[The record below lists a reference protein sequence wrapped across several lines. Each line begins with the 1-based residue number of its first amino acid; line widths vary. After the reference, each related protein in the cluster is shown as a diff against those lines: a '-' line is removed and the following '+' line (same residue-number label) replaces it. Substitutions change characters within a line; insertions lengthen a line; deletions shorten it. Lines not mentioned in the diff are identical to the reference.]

1 MKSEQIKTGVNPEA
15 FIEANADMTD
25 EQLIK
30 NAEAMFNIS
39 DEEINKSL
47 EAGTKGKK
55 KLSAAEETERIVRA
69 YIANRTDKNWQA
81 LQERFWFGIKQYAN
95 NFVKNWSI
103 AEDMTIETFMKA
115 LKAIDSFDPDKARFS
130 TWLWTICRNNCLLYL
145 KQEAKLPS
153 VNSDISDIYDST
165 MMSSCKSQGLTSSE
179 YVVGQQG
186 DLVNI
191 SSDDI
196 TQRLY
201 DASLMEIENIGGT
214 AGIILNMKLVQNMKI
229 REIGEELHMNEST
242 VKNYLYKGKEDLTQ
256 IMKKKH
262 KGLYEMYLDSCA
274 EKDQLEIQQQMI
286 I

>member
-1 MKSEQIKTGVNPEA
+1 MVN
-15 FIEANADMTD
+15 
-25 EQLIK
+25 
-30 NAEAMFNIS
+30 
-39 DEEINKSL
+39 
-47 EAGTKGKK
+47 
-55 KLSAAEETERIVRA
+55 
-69 YIANRTDKNWQA
+69 
-81 LQERFWFGIKQYAN
+81 
-95 NFVKNWSI
+95 
-103 AEDMTIETFMKA
+103 
-115 LKAIDSFDPDKARFS
+115 
-130 TWLWTICRNNCLLYL
+130 
-145 KQEAKLPS
+145 
-153 VNSDISDIYDST
+153 
-165 MMSSCKSQGLTSSE
+165 SCKSQGLTSSE

-274 EKDQLEIQQQMI
+274 EKDQLEI
-286 I
+286 